1 MSTSP
6 FSLSSLAVIDNRSLP
21 VPDTDFS
28 LLLAV
33 FQAESVSLHF
43 WSARYATG

>member
-1 MSTSP
+1 MSTSL
-6 FSLSSLAVIDNRSLP
+6 FSLPSLTVIDNHSLP

>member
-6 FSLSSLAVIDNRSLP
+6 FSLSSLAVIDNHSLP
-21 VPDTDFS
+21 VPDTNFS

-43 WSARYATG
+43 WSARHTTG